1 MIIQLKFEVELLFE
15 VELVV
20 KVDVF
25 TVLRWRKEWLLRG
38 EELSVP

>member
-1 MIIQLKFEVELLFE
+1 MIIQLKFEVELFFE
-15 VELVV
+15 VELVD